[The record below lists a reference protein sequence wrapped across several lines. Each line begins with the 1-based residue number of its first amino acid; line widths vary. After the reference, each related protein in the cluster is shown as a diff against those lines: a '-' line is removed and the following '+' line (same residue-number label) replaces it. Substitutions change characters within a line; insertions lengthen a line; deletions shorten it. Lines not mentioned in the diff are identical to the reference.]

1 MRNSLVIE
9 PNSRRSSVDCKIR
22 KFLHKLSIQKT
33 WVGSSFSMENDHDRF
48 GESVIHIFRMVAR
61 LIIR

>member
-1 MRNSLVIE
+1 MVE
-9 PNSRRSSVDCKIR
+9 PNSRRSSVDGER
-22 KFLHKLSIQKT
+22 FEFLHKLSIQKF

-48 GESVIHIFRMVAR
+48 GESVIHIFRMVTR